1 MNALADP
8 RVAPGILS
16 PLGPIVFIFMQYSG
30 KKGSNYNVDP
40 LGAIWEI
47 MDSPIKCTFY
57 DRKREVTG
65 QSSARKVEVPL
76 YLQ

>member
-30 KKGSNYNVDP
+30 KKKIKLQRRPFGRH
-40 LGAIWEI
+40 LGNHGFANKMYI
-47 MDSPIKCTFY
+47 
-57 DRKREVTG
+57 
-65 QSSARKVEVPL
+65 L
-76 YLQ
+76 